1 MSFPQEPSPLC
12 RVSAIAGKVKRSVD
26 LYEYL
31 GRVEERIADCV
42 LRIAHY
48 ESLIRDLPQED
59 GPAIRRAATL
69 LGALRQ
75 AEEMHREHRS
85 RLLAKIHEQDAAA
98 TAPQTPYPRGRKGA
112 SRIDC

>member
-1 MSFPQEPSPLC
+1 MPRALVME
-12 RVSAIAGKVKRSVD
+12 RIVD

-31 GRVEERIADCV
+31 RRVEKRIADCV

-59 GPAIRRAATL
+59 EPALRRAATL

-75 AEEMHREHRS
+75 AEKMHREYRA
-85 RLLAKIHEQDAAA
+85 RLLAKIYEQDAADA
-98 TAPQTPYPRGRKGA
+98 RAPAPTTAAHDCPSLSGRTE
-112 SRIDC
+112 RWPF